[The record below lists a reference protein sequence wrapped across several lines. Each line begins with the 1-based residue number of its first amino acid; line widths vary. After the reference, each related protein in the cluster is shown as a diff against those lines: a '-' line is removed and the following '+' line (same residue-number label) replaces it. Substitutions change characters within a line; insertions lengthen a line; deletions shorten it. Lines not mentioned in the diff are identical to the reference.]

1 MATIEPNLL
10 AEINRLAEQGNS
22 YYERDNGERQAL
34 NTWRSALSL
43 LPKPHAQYE
52 ESVWL
57 YACIGDAQADLGNPQ
72 DALRSYEAAYEG
84 PEGHL
89 NPYVLL
95 QMGKIL
101 ADTGRWEL
109 ARDRLMRAYMLEGKD
124 MFDGGDQP
132 YLDRLREDEEI
143 VL

>member
-1 MATIEPNLL
+1 
-10 AEINRLAEQGNS
+10 
-22 YYERDNGERQAL
+22 
-34 NTWRSALSL
+34 
-43 LPKPHAQYE
+43 
-52 ESVWL
+52 
-57 YACIGDAQADLGNPQ
+57 
-72 DALRSYEAAYEG
+72 
-84 PEGHL
+84 
-89 NPYVLL
+89 LL

-124 MFDGGDQP
+124 IFDGGDQP

>member
-1 MATIEPNLL
+1 
-10 AEINRLAEQGNS
+10 
-22 YYERDNGERQAL
+22 L

-124 MFDGGDQP
+124 IFDGGDQP